1 MINIVQMVPPSE
13 MKWSAENPTIWTLR
27 TVIINELQITS
38 IIPCDEM
45 LFLLAN
51 GKLPQGL
58 HESQQFSKIN
68 FSNGREMIIVGSPEL
83 INDKMKKILHG

>member
-13 MKWSAENPTIWTLR
+13 MKWSSENHTTWTLR
-27 TVIINELQITS
+27 TVIINESQITS

-58 HESQQFSKIN
+58 HDAQQFSKIN
-68 FSNGREMIIVGSPEL
+68 FSDGREMILVGSPEL
-83 INDKMKKILHG
+83 INEKVKKILHG